1 MVQLIAIMPR
11 HWVRRSGSAALL
23 AAMAGLA
30 LAQGPEPAG
39 EVLPAEFRWAQRKD
53 RILLTIELQVGAGE
67 RGAGA
72 CRAGASPP
80 PSLR

>member
-1 MVQLIAIMPR
+1 MTQPTVK
-11 HWVRRSGSAALL
+11 
-23 AAMAGLA
+23 
-30 LAQGPEPAG
+30 
-39 EVLPAEFRWAQRKD
+39 WAQRKD
-53 RILLTIELQVGAGE
+53 RILLTIELQVGAGA